1 MSHTCHAI
9 HCKTKIPSKLFMC
22 LRHWRM
28 VPEELQD
35 ELWARYR
42 VDNKIDKEGEE
53 SYFMVGEKI
62 KWYVKGHEDALFN
75 MEEKAKLWGR
85 K

>member
-9 HCKTKIPSKLFMC
+9 HCKTKIPSKFFMC
-22 LRHWRM
+22 LSHWRM
-28 VPEELQD
+28 VPEELQSD
-35 ELWARYR
+35 YF
-42 VDNKIDKEGEE
+42 VDSKGAA
-53 SYFMVGEKI
+53 EKI